1 MSLDNQPSIAAG
13 KPPSSMP
20 ATRVR
25 RVPLLLSQRTQ
36 RNAAGATYDLLN
48 GRGQRIALVSLAQQG
63 LSDTRKAAARMAY
76 ASEITGALRT
86 ASLDYE
92 LTGVVS
98 PETISLMR
106 RLLDDIAAA

>member
-1 MSLDNQPSIAAG
+1 MPFDKQPMTSADQPAASKLTG
-13 KPPSSMP
+13 
-20 ATRVR
+20 RVR
-25 RVPLLLSQRTQ
+25 RVSVLLTQRAQ
-36 RNAAGATYDLLN
+36 RNAIGATYDLLN
-48 GRGQRIALVSLAQQG
+48 GRGQRIALVSLVQQG

-76 ASEITGALRT
+76 ASEMTGALRT

-92 LTGVVS
+92 LTGAVS